1 LVKGNEVNIRK
12 TLLYFILW
20 STIGCFTVNI
30 YYKPTARETLL
41 RTLNSSNNLAAT
53 LGILLGVLILG
64 SVIGVILFFIWYI
77 IFSIRKGKE
86 EVKKQ
91 FLAEG

>member
-1 LVKGNEVNIRK
+1 MQKNEVNIRK

-30 YYKPTARETLL
+30 YYKPTVREAIL
-41 RTLNSSNNLAAT
+41 RTLNSSNNLATT
-53 LGILLGVLILG
+53 LGMLLGVIILG

-77 IFSIRKGKE
+77 ISKMKERK
-86 EVKKQ
+86 
-91 FLAEG
+91 